1 MSINFFVSYTE
12 FYEFLLLFS
21 VDLYRL
27 VLVQV
32 QAARQLHY
40 IWLQIQ
46 TGSSLIWLTFVNV

>member
-1 MSINFFVSYTE
+1 MSINFFVSFTE

-46 TGSSLIWLTFVNV
+46 TGNSLIWLTFVNV